1 MKIRPDKAQ
10 RFSWLLGWG
19 LFVLTGWATLTVAAT
34 VSLTTTAPVRI
45 SPQTKV
51 QTQTK
56 AKAKGQTI
64 GPVQTTNCT
73 ASSATLSLPGT
84 VYISPNAPNGVLPY
98 PAGTATIVF
107 TCVGLP
113 ATTNHPADYEAQ
125 IQAGDTLAT
134 LSTANV
140 PAGPGITFALPKL
153 TGLALLVTATPVQ
166 ATSQACLAC
175 GPASTAGYVPGN
187 VTAPAG
193 TAQGTYSGTVTAT
206 YTAQL
211 YKTGTV
217 KVGTQSSINLIPFW
231 WYISGGSVDSSS
243 ALLNANLV
251 MPAITVVASTCNIT
265 SPTVTLPTVSTAAL
279 QAGQVAGS
287 TAFSITMTGCQSAS
301 PDAVSVFSGSGID
314 TTTGYLKNT
323 GTATNVEVQ
332 LLNGAGSTSQTA
344 GTPILL
350 DQAGSAQNSGTYNI
364 TSGNATL
371 NYYAQYVAINGA
383 AAGAGTVKSTVAFT
397 IYYP

>member
-1 MKIRPDKAQ
+1 MKIRPDKAL

-19 LFVLTGWATLTVAAT
+19 LFVLTGWATLTAAAP
-34 VSLTTTAPVRI
+34 VILTTAAPVTMR
-45 SPQTKV
+45 PQTKV
-51 QTQTK
+51 QTQT
-56 AKAKGQTI
+56 KAKGQTI

-73 ASSATLSLPGT
+73 ASSATLSLPST
-84 VYISPNAPNGVLPY
+84 LYISPNAPNGVLPY

-113 ATTNHPADYEAQ
+113 ASTASQDYEAQ

-140 PAGPGITFALPKL
+140 AAGPGITFKLPQL

-193 TAQGTYSGTVTAT
+193 TTPGTYSGTVTAT

-211 YKTGTV
+211 YKTGAVTT
-217 KVGTQSSINLIPFW
+217 GTQNSINLIPFW
-231 WYISGGSVDSSS
+231 WYISGGSVDSNS
-243 ALLNANLV
+243 AKLNANLV

-265 SPTVTLPTVSTAAL
+265 SPTVTLPSVSTRAL

-287 TAFSITMTGCQSAS
+287 TAFSITMTGCQSGS
-301 PDAVSVFSGSGID
+301 PNAVSVFSGSGID

-350 DQAGSAQNSGTYNI
+350 DQAGSAQNSGIYNI

-371 NYYAQYVAINGA
+371 NYYAQYVAINAA

>member
-1 MKIRPDKAQ
+1 MKIRPDKAL
-10 RFSWLLGWG
+10 RFSQLLGWS
-19 LFVLTGWATLTVAAT
+19 LFALTGWATLTAAAPVT
-34 VSLTTTAPVRI
+34 LTTAAPVTMK
-45 SPQTKV
+45 PQAKV

-56 AKAKGQTI
+56 AKSQTI

-73 ASSATLSLPGT
+73 ASSATLSLPST
-84 VYISPNAPNGVLPY
+84 IYIPSSTLATGVLPY

-113 ATTNHPADYEAQ
+113 ATTSHPADYEAQ
-125 IQAGDTLAT
+125 IQGGDTLAT
-134 LSTANV
+134 LSTSNV
-140 PAGPGITFALPKL
+140 PAGPGIIFALPKL
-153 TGLALLVTATPVQ
+153 NGLALLVTATPVQ

-175 GPASTAGYVPGN
+175 GPASTAGYVPG
-187 VTAPAG
+187 VVIAPQG

-211 YKTGTV
+211 YRTTGTI
-217 KVGTQSSINLIPFW
+217 KAGTQPSINLIPFW

-265 SPTVTLPTVSTAAL
+265 SPTVTLPPISTRAL

-287 TAFSITMTGCQSAS
+287 TAFSITMTGCQSGS

-314 TTTGYLKNT
+314 TTTGYLTNT

-350 DQAGSAQNSGTYNI
+350 NQSGSAQNSGIFNI

-371 NYYAQYVAINGA
+371 NYYAQYVATNAA